1 MYNFFSNKT
10 KQRAFLKALKEVEKE
25 GFYLNLTA
33 DEDAI
38 AVLPDLSR
46 AVASLGKKSTA
57 EKVNSEDT
65 IDISEFERPIKPV
78 PQPERTFGEDDIYD
92 YDQSSKEPSTPIETG
107 FKKYN
112 SLFESSPT
120 FLDGE
125 ETTND
130 FDLLSGVKRRRERV
144 RKDYTTT
151 VSSQLEVEKSKHS
164 AFERLAER
172 QRQLR
177 AEADQREVE
186 PPLVDNNDDETT
198 EEVPH
203 IKVEV
208 VAAPDPVPKKKKAK
222 KKPKKNKKR
231 RKFDADI
238 AGGFD
243 F

>member
-1 MYNFFSNKT
+1 MYNFYSNKT

-38 AVLPDLSR
+38 AILPDLSR
-46 AVASLGKKSTA
+46 AVASLNKPTKQNKTQ
-57 EKVNSEDT
+57 SEET
-65 IDISEFERPIKPV
+65 IDISELETPVKPV
-78 PQPERTFGEDDIYD
+78 PQPEKTFGDDDIYD
-92 YDQSSKEPSTPIETG
+92 YGQNDGSNLETG
-107 FKKYN
+107 YKKYD
-112 SLFESSPT
+112 SLFKSSPT

-125 ETTND
+125 DSTND
-130 FDLLSGVKRRRERV
+130 FEFLSNRTRRRERV
-144 RKDYTTT
+144 RKDYASTLE
-151 VSSQLEVEKSKHS
+151 SQLEVDKSKHS

-172 QRQLR
+172 QRRLR

-186 PPLVDNNDDETT
+186 PPLVKEPEKEEET
-198 EEVPH
+198 PQ

-208 VAAPDPVPKKKKAK
+208 VAAPEPAPKKKKVAR
-222 KKPKKNKKR
+222 KPKKNKKR